1 MPKLSL
7 NVYIRNHKKI
17 FKKNAGIFS
26 FVPSFLIGRDRI
38 QEMVEKRIAEE
49 LVNHLP
55 EVLQEELES
64 RGVECEVDMDIEQ

>member
-7 NVYIRNHKKI
+7 NVDIRNHKRI

-26 FVPSFLIGRDRI
+26 FIPSFLIGRDRI
-38 QEMVEKRIAEE
+38 REMVEKRIAEE

-55 EVLQEELES
+55 EVLQEELEN
-64 RGVECEVDMDIEQ
+64 RGVDCVVDMDIEE